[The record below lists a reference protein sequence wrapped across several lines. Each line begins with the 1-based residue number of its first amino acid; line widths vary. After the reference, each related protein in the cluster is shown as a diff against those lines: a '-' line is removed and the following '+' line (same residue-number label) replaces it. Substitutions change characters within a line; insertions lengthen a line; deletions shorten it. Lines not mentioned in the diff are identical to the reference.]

1 MLTAC
6 FITSDHAPQSSIFSY
21 VHIHTNQQLKNI
33 EQIQKYMPAL
43 KLCHL
48 FFNEVRKSWAQDC
61 PGSNVGML
69 TFSIQLFADID
80 SVFLPLEIE
89 IKPFLVCPLP
99 QLDLRLRRIHL
110 PRTTNTSLS
119 AENNELQSECD
130 IRIFKYIRHTLA
142 PIKLQRKD
150 NSSTILLQFSVF
162 NCFS

>member
-6 FITSDHAPQSSIFSY
+6 FITSDHALQSSIFSY

-80 SVFLPLEIE
+80 SVFLP
-89 IKPFLVCPLP
+89 
-99 QLDLRLRRIHL
+99 R
-110 PRTTNTSLS
+110 
-119 AENNELQSECD
+119 
-130 IRIFKYIRHTLA
+130 
-142 PIKLQRKD
+142 
-150 NSSTILLQFSVF
+150 
-162 NCFS
+162 